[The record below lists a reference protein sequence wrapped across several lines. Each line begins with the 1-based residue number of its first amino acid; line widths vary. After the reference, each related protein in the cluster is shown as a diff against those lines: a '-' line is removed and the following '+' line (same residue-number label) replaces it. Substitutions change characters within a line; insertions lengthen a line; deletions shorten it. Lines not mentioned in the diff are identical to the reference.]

1 MEDSISG
8 RYEMLIDEIPS
19 DVGVLVSHQPPF
31 GLLDITDYCNG
42 PRNHGSKKL
51 KDIVVSY
58 RPKAHLFGHEHSSNG
73 LVIENGIIY
82 SNASLLDD
90 SYKQTYNPRLI
101 EI

>member
-42 PRNHGSKKL
+42 GRE
-51 KDIVVSY
+51 ITVVRS
-58 RPKAHLFGHEHSSNG
+58 
-73 LVIENGIIY
+73 
-82 SNASLLDD
+82 
-90 SYKQTYNPRLI
+90 
-101 EI
+101 